1 MERNSDDLPNTSRGE
16 GAGASGAGSTGG
28 AGGYADSG
36 LGASGGGYAD
46 SGEIG
51 GAAGYNVGS
60 SGATSGS
67 LGGSDQGLADRAGGA
82 MDSARE
88 KLADAG
94 STVRERAADIGST
107 VRERAGTAKNSLADM
122 LTTGAD
128 KLRSRKQVDALA
140 ATGTAGGTAAVVT
153 DDRMAQVTDK
163 VAGGMQ
169 AAGDWLRDA
178 DLDSMR
184 TGVERQVKEHPGR
197 TLLVALGLGYLLGKA
212 FRK

>member
-1 MERNSDDLPNTSRGE
+1 MERNSDDLPNTSRD
-16 GAGASGAGSTGG
+16 AGASGAGSTGG
-28 AGGYADSG
+28 TGGYADSG
-36 LGASGGGYAD
+36 YGASGGGYAN
-46 SGEIG
+46 SGDVSG
-51 GAAGYNVGS
+51 TAGYNVGS
-60 SGATSGS
+60 GAGTSGS
-67 LGGSDQGLADRAGGA
+67 IGGSDQGLADRASGA
-82 MDSARE
+82 VDTARE

-94 STVRERAADIGST
+94 STVRDRAADIGST

-122 LTTGAD
+122 LTTGAE
-128 KLRSRKQVDALA
+128 KLRNRTHGDGLA
-140 ATGTAGGTAAVVT
+140 AVGAAGATTTVAA
-153 DDRMAQVTDK
+153 DDRMTQVSDR

-184 TGVERQVKEHPGR
+184 VGVERQVKEHPGR

>member
-1 MERNSDDLPNTSRGE
+1 MERNSDDLPNTPRSDV
-16 GAGASGAGSTGG
+16 GAGAGAAGSSGYGNSGDVSGTSGYNVGTGGTADTGLGG
-28 AGGYADSG
+28 AGGT
-36 LGASGGGYAD
+36 GGID
-46 SGEIG
+46 RE
-51 GAAGYNVGS
+51 
-60 SGATSGS
+60 
-67 LGGSDQGLADRAGGA
+67 QGLADRASGA
-82 MDSARE
+82 VDTARE

-122 LTTGAD
+122 LTSGAE
-128 KLRSRKQVDALA
+128 KLRNRTHGSDGIA
-140 ATGTAGGTAAVVT
+140 AAGAAGGTASVAS
-153 DDRMAQVTDK
+153 DDRMTQVSDK

-169 AAGDWLRDA
+169 AAGEWLRDA

-184 TGVERQVKEHPGR
+184 AGVERQVKEHPGR